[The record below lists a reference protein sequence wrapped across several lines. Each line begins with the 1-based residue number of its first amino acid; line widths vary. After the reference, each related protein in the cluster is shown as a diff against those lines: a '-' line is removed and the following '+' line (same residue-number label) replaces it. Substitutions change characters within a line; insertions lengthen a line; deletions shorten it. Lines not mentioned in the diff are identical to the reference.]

1 MKRKEDGNA
10 KKRPEVKRKEDIN
23 AKGRPEVKR
32 KEDGNAKERPE
43 VKRKEDSNAK
53 EKNRGDE
60 QNIWTFLSNGSD
72 GPYNGPPMAPMAD
85 LVAEHS
91 PRV

>member
-1 MKRKEDGNA
+1 MKRKED
-10 KKRPEVKRKEDIN
+10 VN

-53 EKNRGDE
+53 EKTEVTNKTYGL
-60 QNIWTFLSNGSD
+60 FLSNGSD

>member
-1 MKRKEDGNA
+1 MKRKED
-10 KKRPEVKRKEDIN
+10 VN

-60 QNIWTFLSNGSD
+60 QNIWTFSFPWLRW
-72 GPYNGPPMAPMAD
+72 A
-85 LVAEHS
+85 V
-91 PRV
+91 